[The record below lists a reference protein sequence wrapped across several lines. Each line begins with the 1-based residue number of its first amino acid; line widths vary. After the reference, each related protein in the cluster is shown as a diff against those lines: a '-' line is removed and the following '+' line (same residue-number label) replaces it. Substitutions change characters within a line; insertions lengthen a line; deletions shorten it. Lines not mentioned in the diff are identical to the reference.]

1 MVLANHMQVL
11 SAFQSRSER
20 YTVILIR
27 CDPSDNLMTSLRSA
41 CCCITNGALW
51 LQLSKSEGVN
61 AKQKC
66 HPRCETEMSCFG
78 SENAFDRL
86 AIYFRAFSFPN
97 RNHENDNF
105 LVYNLVYKAI
115 A

>member
-51 LQLSKSEGVN
+51 LQLSKSEGCTSYTR
-61 AKQKC
+61 K
-66 HPRCETEMSCFG
+66 
-78 SENAFDRL
+78 L
-86 AIYFRAFSFPN
+86 I
-97 RNHENDNF
+97 
-105 LVYNLVYKAI
+105 
-115 A
+115 